1 MRFIFFI
8 FFSLSLNIS
17 FSQEI
22 CNNAIDDDGDGLID
36 LNDTLDCTCIE
47 YTSIT
52 NLIPNNSFELNSC
65 CPSGAGQLNCLDV
78 WNHANYGSS
87 DYYNLCSS
95 YSVNNP
101 QMQAAQ
107 VPIPGGGN
115 GYVGIGGGGIT
126 QAGNLYNECI
136 GVCLTGTL
144 FAGNSYTISFYTA
157 KGSGSNTFDL
167 TVFGTPNCSDLY
179 WGNWTCPL
187 GTGSWQALAS
197 QSITYSNDGAW
208 QQVSMTFTPNVNV
221 NAISIGVNCGNNS
234 LTNSDYCYIDELVL
248 NEINIITQGSYCNGN
263 LTLTLNSGIGA
274 SNFQWYRD
282 SVALIGETSSSINA
296 FNYSP
301 GNYTISFD
309 HGGICKTI
317 TSFEAPVYPAANV
330 ISIVDSLCVG
340 GSAVLLGDSSL
351 TAASFSSWYFDF
363 QDGSPNDS
371 SFSIAKEYQ
380 IAGNYVI
387 KFFAESDLGCKDSIE
402 VPISVFPLPAAQVE
416 FTANGIIHQPS
427 QGDTVIVCGTDS
439 IYFNNLS
446 TVTAPSLISSYSWDF
461 GDMNT
466 STLENPGHQYL
477 NIGFYEVEHVIQT
490 DKGCNDTIIFTIE
503 IKTSPEADFTFNSD
517 YCEGELISFTNTSSI
532 PLGSIVNHS
541 WDFGDFN
548 QSINIDPQHQ
558 YITQGNYNVQLIVES
573 DEGCKDSITQPV
585 TIHPKPTADFLISG
599 YCQADTIDFT
609 DQSTVPTGT
618 IDTWQW
624 HFGDGSSSTI
634 QDTSHYYNAPNAYLI
649 ELIVET
655 DQGCRDTLDSLYT
668 ISPSPQAAFT
678 LEDYCENEPIQI
690 SNSSSISSG
699 TMSYDWAFENNI
711 NSTLNNPPAFSYA
724 IAGDYMAT
732 LTLTS
737 DQGCVSTLNQNLTV
751 RPTPMA
757 VINED
762 EITGCSP
769 LRVNLSNQP
778 DPNITNCV
786 WDLGDGTIIEACNFI
801 DHDFES
807 GVYEVTLTVYSQY
820 NCTSS
825 DSKSDFIT
833 VTQTPTAAFSYSPQ
847 ILTVKDN
854 IINFSND
861 SRGTNDFIWDFG
873 DELGSST
880 DVNPT
885 LTLPQVASSYS
896 ISLTA
901 ISDDGLCEDVIT
913 TYIKVLDGLVFF
925 VPNSFTPDG
934 SGFNETFTPIMTS
947 GFDIYTYQLTIF
959 NRWGEILFI
968 SKDPQVGWD
977 GTYNGESLIMGTYLW
992 QIDYYLI
999 STDEGITER
1008 GTVNLIR

>member
-8 FFSLSLNIS
+8 FLGLSINFS

-22 CNNAIDDDGDGLID
+22 CDNAIDDDGDGLID
-36 LNDTLDCTCIE
+36 LNDSLDCNCTFFNPPLPP
-47 YTSIT
+47 S
-52 NLIPNNSFELNSC
+52 LIPNPSFEDTVCCPFISSQLHCAVSWIQASNATSDYFNLCDYSSLGGNHVVPQQPLPGNGNAYVGFFINSNNYKEYVGACLNS
-65 CPSGAGQLNCLDV
+65 PLLAG
-78 WNHANYGSS
+78 
-87 DYYNLCSS
+87 
-95 YSVNNP
+95 
-101 QMQAAQ
+101 
-107 VPIPGGGN
+107 
-115 GYVGIGGGGIT
+115 T
-126 QAGNLYNECI
+126 
-136 GVCLTGTL
+136 
-144 FAGNSYTISFYTA
+144 SYTISFYTA
-157 KGSGSNTFDL
+157 YAIGNLSADL
-167 TVFGTPNCSDLY
+167 SIFGTSDCADLP
-179 WGNWTCPL
+179 WTSFDCPSNLGNWQSL
-187 GTGSWQALAS
+187 SS
-197 QSITYSNDGAW
+197 QIVNYTSDGAW
-208 QQVSMTFTPNVNV
+208 QQITMTFTPSVNI
-221 NAISIGVNCGNNS
+221 NAISLGGTCGS
-234 LTNSDYCYIDELVL
+234 VTGFSYYYADELTVNATSL
-248 NEINIITQGSYCNGN
+248 FNSISSEGLYCNGDMV
-263 LTLTLNSGIGA
+263 LNINAAGA
-274 SNFQWYRD
+274 SNYQWYQNG
-282 SVALIGETSSSINA
+282 VALIGEIGDSLSMTTYPPGKYSITFDNA
-296 FNYSP
+296 
-301 GNYTISFD
+301 
-309 HGGICKTI
+309 GICNKGDYI
-317 TSFEAPVYPAANV
+317 LSPPVYPISNV
-330 ISIVDSLCVG
+330 TIVADSMCVG
-340 GSAVLLGDSSL
+340 GAAILLGDSSS
-351 TAASFSSWYFDF
+351 TPVPYDSWYFDF
-363 QDGSPNDS
+363 QDGSPNS
-371 SFSIAKEYQ
+371 TAFGIFKEYQ
-380 IAGNYVI
+380 LPGNYAI
-387 KFFAESDLGCKDSIE
+387 KFVTESKGCKDSIE
-402 VPISVFPLPAAQVE
+402 IPISVFPLPAAQVE

-446 TVTAPSLISSYSWDF
+446 TVTAPSLISTYIWDF

-558 YITQGNYNVQLIVES
+558 YITQGNYNVQLVVES

-585 TIHPKPTADFLISG
+585 TIHPKPIADFLISG

-649 ELIVET
+649 ELIIET

-678 LEDYCENEPIQI
+678 LEDYCENESIQI

-699 TMSYDWAFENNI
+699 TMSYDWVFENNI

-724 IAGDYMAT
+724 SAGDYMAT

-825 DSKSDFIT
+825 DSKPDFIT

-847 ILTVKDN
+847 SVSVKDTELDL
-854 IINFSND
+854 INNSVG
-861 SRGTNDFIWDFG
+861 GTSFIWDFG

-880 DVNPT
+880 DENPI
-885 LTLPQVASSYS
+885 LILPRIATTYAIRLS
-896 ISLTA
+896 A
-901 ISDDGLCEDVIT
+901 ISDDGLCEDETVRT
-913 TYIKVLDGLVFF
+913 IKVLDELLFY
-925 VPNSFTPDG
+925 VPNSFTPDDN
-934 SGFNETFTPIMTS
+934 GFNETFTPIMTS

-977 GTYNGESLIMGTYLW
+977 GTYNGESLMTGTYLW
-992 QIDYYLI
+992 QIDYYLV
-999 STDEGITER
+999 STDEGVTER
-1008 GTVNLIR
+1008 GTVNVIR

>member
-1 MRFIFFI
+1 MRLAIFFLS
-8 FFSLSLNIS
+8 FLCVNFS
-17 FSQEI
+17 FAQEI

-36 LNDTLDCTCIE
+36 LKDSLECNCVPYLPPV
-47 YTSIT
+47 S
-52 NLIPNNSFELNSC
+52 LIPNPSFEDTLC
-65 CPSGAGQLNCLDV
+65 CPSNHTQLNCAETWIQAAL
-78 WNHANYGSS
+78 GTS
-87 DYYNLCSS
+87 DYYNTCGFTSINS
-95 YSVNNP
+95 PFTSPP
-101 QMQAAQ
+101 QF
-107 VPIPGGGN
+107 PIPNNGK
-115 GYVGIGGGGIT
+115 GYVGFYIFNTSKEYVGACLNGVL
-126 QAGNLYNECI
+126 QAG
-136 GVCLTGTL
+136 T
-144 FAGNSYTISFYTA
+144 SYTISFYTA
-157 KGSGSNTFDL
+157 FAGGDL
-167 TVFGTPNCSDLY
+167 SSELAIFGTPNCTDLP
-179 WGNWTCPL
+179 WNTQTCPV
-187 GTGSWQALAS
+187 GSGSWQTLSS
-197 QSITYSNDGAW
+197 QIVNYTNDGAW
-208 QQVSMTFTPNVNV
+208 HQVIMTFTPNVNIS
-221 NAISIGVNCGNNS
+221 AISIGGACNASITSIANYYYLDELNLISTNQFNYISEQGFYCTGDLV
-234 LTNSDYCYIDELVL
+234 LTTNS
-248 NEINIITQGSYCNGN
+248 
-263 LTLTLNSGIGA
+263 IGGT
-274 SNFQWYRD
+274 NFQWYQD
-282 SVALIGETSSSINA
+282 GVALLGETSLTFNA
-296 FNYSP
+296 FNYPP
-301 GNYTISFD
+301 GLYTVTFNQSGICRSINYTID
-309 HGGICKTI
+309 VP
-317 TSFEAPVYPAANV
+317 AYPTANV
-330 ISIVDSLCVG
+330 NVLVDSLCVG
-340 GSAVLLGDSSL
+340 ESAILLGDSSA
-351 TAASFSSWYFDF
+351 TPAPYANWYYDF
-363 QDGSPNDS
+363 QDGSPNS
-371 SFSIAKEYQ
+371 NSFSVFKEYQ
-380 IAGNYVI
+380 ALGNYTV
-387 KFFAESDLGCKDSIE
+387 KFYAETSERCKDSIE
-402 VPISVFPLPAAQVE
+402 IPISVFPLPAAQVE
-416 FTANGIIHQPS
+416 FTANGNVYQPS

-532 PLGSIVNHS
+532 PLGSIVSHS

-558 YITQGNYNVQLIVES
+558 YTVQGNYNVQLVVES

-599 YCQADTIDFT
+599 YCQADTVDFT

-825 DSKSDFIT
+825 DSKPDFIT

-847 ILTVKDN
+847 SVSVKDTELDL
-854 IINFSND
+854 INNSVG
-861 SRGTNDFIWDFG
+861 GTSFIWDFG

-880 DVNPT
+880 DENPI
-885 LTLPQVASSYS
+885 LILPRIATTYAIRLS
-896 ISLTA
+896 A
-901 ISDDGLCEDVIT
+901 ISDDGLCEDETVRT
-913 TYIKVLDGLVFF
+913 IKVLDELLFY
-925 VPNSFTPDG
+925 VPNSFTPDDN
-934 SGFNETFTPIMTS
+934 GFNETFTPIMTS